1 MGRSDRD
8 LVRGVRRG
16 TGGRAGIRVL
26 ADDAVCPEGERCI
39 LDAEVRFVEDGSGS
53 SWEIRHATAGS
64 LGRTSSTADATYQS
78 APCNIGDVLEV
89 EIVGSDGRVTKDALA
104 LDMGWR
110 YTVRIGDGR
119 IVDVTRDG
127 LRGVGGS

>member
-89 EIVGSDGRVTKDALA
+89 EIVGSDGQATRDALA

-110 YTVRIGDGR
+110 YTVRISDGR
-119 IVDVTRDG
+119 VVAVTRDG
-127 LRGVGGS
+127 PH